1 MKRMYSLDVLRLVFA
16 YIIALFH
23 VGIHISPGSVVC
35 IEVFFIISGYFL
47 ARKFYAT
54 RDREYTQWDY
64 TIDHARSLY
73 PHYIF
78 SVAVFFLYVAA
89 RSAVM
94 FLRAPSWGG
103 IYEIFLL
110 LYNQIPDV
118 LFLQSAYHFHTSL
131 NYPLWQIS
139 ALVISGYFVFGLLR
153 LNEKNARMLIFPAC
167 ILMARSIINTGIPSD
182 QNFGPIY
189 MNLLFA
195 FYNICIG
202 VLAFYFT
209 TTQMFQRFRC
219 SRILFNLASVA
230 ALVCIFF
237 FGEYDIMHLILTPLI
252 IYGCMEETSWI
263 NRVLNKPYFKNFGF
277 FSYLIYVNHAIIQR
291 FAYAVLFARLENWG
305 ISLSIYEKGAVY
317 AVLVTVYSLATIP
330 IVKYLKQLLSRKKL
344 TAEAPVA

>member
-1 MKRMYSLDVLRLVFA
+1 MKRMHSLDFLRLVFA

-23 VGIHISPGSVVC
+23 VGINISPGAMVT
-35 IEVFFIISGYFL
+35 IEIFFIISGYFL
-47 ARKFYAT
+47 ARKFYTT

-64 TIDHARSLY
+64 TVDHAKSLY
-73 PHYIF
+73 PHYLF
-78 SVAVFFLYVAA
+78 SIAVFFLYIAT

-103 IYEIFLL
+103 IYETLLL

-139 ALVISGYFVFGLLR
+139 ALIIAGYFVFGLLR

-167 ILMARSIINTGIPSD
+167 ILMARSIINTGIPTD

-189 MNLLFA
+189 LNLLVG
-195 FYNICIG
+195 FYNMCIG
-202 VLAFYFT
+202 VLAYYFT
-209 TTQMFQRFRC
+209 TTQVFEKFR
-219 SRILFNLASVA
+219 SHRILFNLASVLSLA
-230 ALVCIFF
+230 CVFL
-237 FGEYDIMHLILTPLI
+237 FGEYDIMHQILTPLI

-263 NRVLNKPYFKNFGF
+263 NRVLNKPCFKHFGF

-291 FAYAVLFARLENWG
+291 FAYAVLFTRLENWG
-305 ISLSIYEKGAVY
+305 VSLSLYEKGAVY
-317 AVLVTVYSLATIP
+317 AVLVTVYSLVTIP
-330 IVKYLKQLLSRKKL
+330 IVKFLKRLLNRKKMI
-344 TAEAPVA
+344 AEAPVA